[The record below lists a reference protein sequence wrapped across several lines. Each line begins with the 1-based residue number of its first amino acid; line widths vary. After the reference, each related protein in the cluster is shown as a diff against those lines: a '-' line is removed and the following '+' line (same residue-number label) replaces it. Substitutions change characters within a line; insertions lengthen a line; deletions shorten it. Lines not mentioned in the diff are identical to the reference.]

1 MTTLGKVRWR
11 LQLLVITRAL
21 AIGGAVFGAVMV
33 SVRLKADAPGII
45 EGFVVGV
52 LGAAVVMVSHWRINA
67 ASVAKTIE
75 ARDGTLDNL
84 IVTAAELSA
93 QPRPV
98 QAEIRDAIFTQAENR
113 IAAVDPARVVPL
125 AQPAGVAAAVIIGCV
140 LLVSVSD
147 RTERVMPGGPGGTN
161 QTPTAGAISVRITP
175 PAYTAR
181 PIEVLTDPVQ
191 VTAIA
196 GSRVRVESESR
207 VLREWVAVESAGL
220 ELRVRDDR
228 PARFLSVIVVPD
240 TPPSVSI
247 REPGRDTALATGTGT
262 LTIGFDGGDDLGL
275 ASLALRFTK
284 VSGGGENV
292 TFTEGAIP
300 IAIERVSARE
310 WRGRARWPLDGLALA
325 EGDVLVYRAVAR
337 DANPAGAP
345 VQSDAFLVEIG
356 RSSEI
361 VSAGF
366 ALPTEERKYAISQ
379 QMVIYK
385 TEQLIAR
392 LRPPSPLRG
401 FGETG
406 VRHGT
411 EQWLEETRM
420 IGMEQRMV
428 RAEVVFL
435 SGGDVQDE
443 VEEAAHSHELAEGRL
458 ENRGRAEMVRALN
471 FMSRAEAQL
480 NDGRAEEALVF
491 ERQALASLERALDR
505 RRYFLRTLPDRSRID
520 TTRRLTADRR
530 DARSWV
536 RDRGSATTPS
546 SIERQR
552 DVMRELVSAAAGT
565 SAVDASL
572 AARVAAIDPASP
584 DLQKAAVGIATARS
598 LDERSVAMQTAMQ
611 AVTAQ
616 ALKTLPAAAVVTLPA
631 DPLAGRLA
639 DTRKMPR

>member
-1 MTTLGKVRWR
+1 MRRRGLPETLITTLGRVRWR

-21 AIGGAVFGAVMV
+21 AIGGAVCGAVMV
-33 SVRLKADAPGII
+33 TVRLKADAPGIV
-45 EGFVVGV
+45 EGLVVGV

-84 IVTAAELSA
+84 IITAAELSA

-113 IAAVDPARVVPL
+113 IATVDPARVVPL
-125 AQPAGVAAAVIIGCV
+125 AQPAGVAAAVITGCV

-147 RTERVMPGGPGGTN
+147 RTERVMPGGLGSTN

-207 VLREWVAVESAGL
+207 VVREWVAVESAGL
-220 ELRVRDDR
+220 ELRVDEDR

-240 TPPSVSI
+240 TPPSVRI

-262 LTIGFDGGDDLGL
+262 LTIGLDGRDDLGL

-292 TFTEGAIP
+292 AFTEGAIS

-310 WRGRARWPLDGLALA
+310 WRGRAQWPLDGLALA

-337 DANPAGAP
+337 DANPGGAP

-385 TEQLIAR
+385 TEQLIA
-392 LRPPSPLRG
+392 
-401 FGETG
+401 TG
-406 VRHGT
+406 VARP
-411 EQWLEETRM
+411 ENFLDESRM
-420 IGMEQRMV
+420 IAIEQRMV

-435 SGGDVQDE
+435 SGGEVQDE

-530 DARSWV
+530 EARSWL

-552 DVMRELVSAAAGT
+552 DVMRALVSAAAGT

-572 AARVAAIDPASP
+572 VARVAAIDPASP

-598 LDERSVAMQTAMQ
+598 LDERSVAVQTAMQ
-611 AVTAQ
+611 AVTAH

-639 DTRKMPR
+639 DTRKMPQ

>member
-1 MTTLGKVRWR
+1 MRGRGLPETLMTALGTVRLR
-11 LQLLVITRAL
+11 LHLLVITRAL
-21 AIGGAVFGAVMV
+21 AIGGALFGAVMV
-33 SVRLKADAPGII
+33 TVRLQADAIGII
-45 EGFVVGV
+45 EGLVVAV
-52 LGAAVVMVSHWRINA
+52 SGAAVVMVSQWRINA
-67 ASVAKTIE
+67 TSVAKTIE

-84 IVTAAELSA
+84 IITAAELAA

-98 QAEIRDAIFTQAENR
+98 RAEIRDAIVTQAANR
-113 IAAVDPARVVPL
+113 IATVDPARVVPL

-140 LLVSVSD
+140 LLASAGP
-147 RTERVMPGGPGGTN
+147 RTGLAVPGRIEGASEP
-161 QTPTAGAISVRITP
+161 PAAGAISVRITP

-196 GSRVRVESESR
+196 GSLMRVESESR

-220 ELRVRDDR
+220 ELRVREDQ

-240 TPPSVSI
+240 TPPSVRI
-247 REPGRDTALATGTGT
+247 GEPGRDTALATGTGT
-262 LTIGFDGGDDLGL
+262 LTIGLDGRDDLGL
-275 ASLALRFTK
+275 ASLALRFTR

-310 WRGRARWPLDGLALA
+310 WRGRAQWPLDGLALA

-361 VSAGF
+361 ASAGF

-385 TEQLIAR
+385 TEQLIAGSA
-392 LRPPSPLRG
+392 RPEH
-401 FGETG
+401 F
-406 VRHGT
+406 
-411 EQWLEETRM
+411 LEESRM
-420 IGMEQRMV
+420 IAIEQRMV

-458 ENRGRAEMVRALN
+458 ENRGRAEMVRAINL
-471 FMSRAEAQL
+471 MSRAEAQL
-480 NDGRAEEALVF
+480 NDGRAEAALVL

-505 RRYFLRTLPDRSRID
+505 RRYFLRTLPDRARID

-530 DARSWV
+530 EARSWV
-536 RDRGSATTPS
+536 RDRASAAVPT
-546 SIERQR
+546 SIDRQR
-552 DVMRELVSAAAGT
+552 EVMRELVSAAAGT
-565 SAVDASL
+565 TAVDASL

-584 DLQKAAVGIATARS
+584 DVQKAAVAIATARS
-598 LDERSVAMQTAMQ
+598 LDERSVAIQTAMQ
-611 AVTAQ
+611 AVTAH
-616 ALKTLPAAAVVTLPA
+616 ALNTLPAAAVVTMPA

-639 DTRKMPR
+639 DTRKIPQ